1 MFKIFVIFPIANCP
15 SILHSFPN
23 DKFLINSVANSSIL
37 EDKRMAVQI
46 FPKKITE
53 LWNAIEIRV
62 LVLIS
67 LLLQVILVVFGSRRK
82 YIASNWIGFLVWS
95 VYLSADWVAT
105 VALGNL
111 ASSEGDSDY
120 KSSDP
125 DPKSLIQSFWA
136 PFLLLHLGGPDTI
149 TAYAL
154 EDSELWLR
162 HFLGLVV
169 QVGVAC
175 YVFVKSWGANALTF
189 LAIPVYVAGIVKY
202 GERTWVLRSSST
214 KHIRNSLRSAART
227 PEVEAKLSIPRDPP
241 VALDN
246 YLHQAYYLFKIS
258 IYLLQDLILGVPE
271 LKDNRKIVSSDRSSE
286 DVFKLIEVEL
296 GFLFDTLYT
305 KALLVYSQIGI
316 VFRAVSL
323 LSSVAALLGFLVF
336 VDAHRY
342 PMADV
347 AIAYVLLAGALVLEV
362 YALVYLT
369 FSDWTMVWLTKSGD
383 PRTKS
388 IRDAVYPLHARL
400 IGGKRWSGSMAQY
413 SLIGSCLKIKLA
425 GEYLELLGI
434 DELIKRMHVS
444 LQDVDVDLKDLI
456 FKHVRERAEKIVRED
471 RYDIELR
478 DEILAQRGGSV
489 LESYENMGR
498 FRWTTTQAEFN
509 QSLIIWH
516 VATDLCYYDDIADQI
531 EALEFYPECTFSK
544 RLSDY
549 MMYLMVMSPH
559 MLPFFHDVEY
569 RYQKTCEE
577 VQEFVDKK
585 FRRNK
590 KKKKASY
597 GEKEISI
604 GLLHEYEPAA
614 PSDRHR
620 FAKSA
625 LFHACSL
632 GRQLKLMETSEKW
645 KMVSEVWM
653 EMLAYAA
660 NRCEGNAHAQQLR
673 KGGELLTH
681 VSLLMAHLGLSK
693 QFEDKQAVRVKY
705 RDEITGMDDVEQR
718 STANVTS
725 LSTFDA
731 PTIFLAK

>member
-1 MFKIFVIFPIANCP
+1 M
-15 SILHSFPN
+15 
-23 DKFLINSVANSSIL
+23 
-37 EDKRMAVQI
+37 
-46 FPKKITE
+46 
-53 LWNAIEIRV
+53 
-62 LVLIS
+62 
-67 LLLQVILVVFGSRRK
+67 
-82 YIASNWIGFLVWS
+82 
-95 VYLSADWVAT
+95 AT

-111 ASSEGDSDY
+111 ASSERDSDD

-175 YVFVKSWGANALTF
+175 YVFLKSSGTNTLTF
-189 LAIPVYVAGIVKY
+189 LAIPVYIAGIVKY
-202 GERTWVLRSSST
+202 GERTWVLKSSST
-214 KHIRNSLRSAART
+214 EHIKNSLRSAART

-241 VALDN
+241 VVLNN

-271 LKDNRKIVSSDRSSE
+271 LKDNRKIISSDRSSQE
-286 DVFKLIEVEL
+286 VFKLIEVEL
-296 GFLFDTLYT
+296 GFLFDVLYT
-305 KALLVYSQIGI
+305 KALLVYSQIGVI
-316 VFRAVSL
+316 FRAVSL
-323 LSSVAALLGFLVF
+323 LCSVAAFLAFLIF
-336 VDAHRY
+336 VDVHPY
-342 PMADV
+342 PIVDV
-347 AIAYVLLAGALVLEV
+347 AITYILLAGALVLEV

-369 FSDWTMVWLTKSGD
+369 LSDWTMVWLTKSAN

-388 IRDAVYPLHARL
+388 IREGVYSLHTRL
-400 IGGKRWSGSMAQY
+400 ISGKRWSGSMAQY
-413 SLIGSCLKIKLA
+413 SLIGSCLKIRLA
-425 GEYLELLGI
+425 GKYLELLGI
-434 DELIKRMHVS
+434 DELIKQMYVN
-444 LQDVDVDLKDLI
+444 LQNVDVNLKDLI
-456 FKHVRERAEKIVRED
+456 FEHIQERAKKIVRED
-471 RYDIELR
+471 QYDIELR
-478 DEILAQRGGSV
+478 NNILGQRGGNV
-489 LESYENMGR
+489 LARYEIMGR

-516 VATDLCYYDDIADQI
+516 VATNLCYYHDMDAP
-531 EALEFYPECTFSK
+531 EFCLECIFSK

-549 MMYLMVMSPH
+549 MMYLMVISPH

-577 VQEFVDKK
+577 VREFIDKK
-585 FRRNK
+585 FRRDN
-590 KKKKASY
+590 KASY

-604 GLLHEYEPAA
+604 RLLQEYEPAA
-614 PSDRHR
+614 PSERHR

-632 GRQLKLMETSEKW
+632 ARQLKLMEISEKW
-645 KMVSEVWM
+645 KMVSEVWI

-660 NRCEGNAHAQQLR
+660 NQCEGNAHAQQLGR
-673 KGGELLTH
+673 GGELLTH

-705 RDEITGMDDVEQR
+705 RDDITGMDDVER
-718 STANVTS
+718 GSSANVTS
-725 LSTFDA
+725 LTTSDA
-731 PTIFLAK
+731 PTIFLNK